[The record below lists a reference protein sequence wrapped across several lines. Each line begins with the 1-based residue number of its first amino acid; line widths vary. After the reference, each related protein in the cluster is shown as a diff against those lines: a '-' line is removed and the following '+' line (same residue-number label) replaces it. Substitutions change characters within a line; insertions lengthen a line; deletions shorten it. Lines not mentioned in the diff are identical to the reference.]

1 MRVLLVEDDKPLS
14 NALAVS
20 LQNANYVVDCVFTGH
35 DALVTLQAGEND
47 IVILDLGLPD
57 MDGLEVLKSIRKR
70 LTTLPVLILITM
82 PTR

>member
-47 IVILDLGLPD
+47 IVIPYPHREIVYKDPP
-57 MDGLEVLKSIRKR
+57 KS
-70 LTTLPVLILITM
+70 
-82 PTR
+82 